1 MKSPIIFISILIIA
15 GATGFG
21 LQRLLTSTDT
31 QDLPV
36 ILPPTD
42 ASVIGTQRPAFELK
56 DIEGVTRKMTE
67 WDGKVL
73 LVNFWATWCPPCK
86 KEIPAFMELQD
97 QYGSQGFQVIGLAID
112 DEDSVKDYA
121 DTMGMNYPIMAAELT
136 AMEIARLYGNRVN
149 ALPFSAFVDREG
161 KIVLTRPGEISKND
175 TEEIIKKL
183 L

>member
-1 MKSPIIFISILIIA
+1 MKSPLIFISILIIA
-15 GATGFG
+15 AVTGFG
-21 LQRLLTSTDT
+21 LQRALTSSDT
-31 QDLPV
+31 QNLPI
-36 ILPPTD
+36 ILPPND
-42 ASVIGTQRPAFELK
+42 ESVIGKPRPDFELK
-56 DIEGVTRKMTE
+56 DIEGETRNMNE
-67 WDGKVL
+67 WNGKVL

-97 QYGSQGFQVIGLAID
+97 QYGPQGFQVIGLAID
-112 DEDSVKDYA
+112 DEESVKDYA

-161 KIVLTRPGEISKND
+161 KIVLTQPGEISKND
-175 TEEIIKKL
+175 TEKIIIKL

>member
-1 MKSPIIFISILIIA
+1 MKSPIIFISILIIS
-15 GATGFG
+15 GVTGFG
-21 LQRLLTSTDT
+21 LQRVLTSSDT
-31 QDLPV
+31 QNLP
-36 ILPPTD
+36 IALPPTD
-42 ASVIGTQRPAFELK
+42 KSVIGKPRPSFELK
-56 DIEGVTRKMTE
+56 DIEGNTRKMTE

-86 KEIPAFMELQD
+86 KEIPSFMELQEE
-97 QYGSQGFQVIGLAID
+97 YGSKGFQVIGLAID

-149 ALPFSAFVDREG
+149 ALPFTAFVDREG
-161 KIVLTRPGEISKND
+161 KIVLTKPGEISKND
-175 TEEIIKKL
+175 AEEIINKL

>member
-1 MKSPIIFISILIIA
+1 MKNPIIFISILIIS

-21 LQRLLTSTDT
+21 LQRALTSQQT
-31 QDLPV
+31 QNLPV
-36 ILPPTD
+36 VLPPTD
-42 ASVIGTQRPAFELK
+42 ASVIGTQRPSFELK
-56 DIEGVTRKMTE
+56 DIEGDIRKMSE

-86 KEIPAFMELQD
+86 KEIPAFMELQEE
-97 QYGSQGFQVIGLAID
+97 YSSKGFQVIGLAID
-112 DEDSVKDYA
+112 DEESVKDYA

-149 ALPFSAFVDREG
+149 ALPFSAFVGRDG
-161 KIVLTRPGEISKND
+161 KISLTKPGEISKED
-175 TEEIIKKL
+175 AEEIINKL